1 MHRTIPTVLLP
12 LLCLAL
18 CSSFRAQTP
27 EISVRAYAVLS
38 AFLRIQLEGQDPAVN
53 FRVGPKGSV
62 IAPFTDASLKHVA
75 TKEGERLKSK
85 LTGLA
90 FDTLESFERCTDER
104 MAINKKFDLPVAY
117 QIAPPDEA
125 KGILEM
131 NRKDIDAFYEHHRD
145 AMGIIQFSCIGLN
158 PIGTQALF
166 FVERVGH
173 YSKGAWIL
181 MEMNKSGNW
190 VLRVKLV
197 KWMSRNYPR
206 SLR

>member
-1 MHRTIPTVLLP
+1 MPRIIPKVSLP

-18 CSSFRAQTP
+18 CSSLRAQTP

-62 IAPFTDASLKHVA
+62 ITPFTDPSLKLA
-75 TKEGERLKSK
+75 TKEGEGLRSR
-85 LTGLA
+85 LTGLK
-90 FDTLESFERCTDER
+90 FDTLKSFEGCADKR
-104 MAINKKFDLPVAY
+104 MAINSKFDLPVAY
-117 QIAPPDEA
+117 QIAPSQEA
-125 KGILEM
+125 KDILKM
-131 NRKDIDAFYEHHRD
+131 DRKDIDAWYEHHPD
-145 AMGIIQFSCIGLN
+145 GTGILQFSCVGLN
-158 PIGTQALF
+158 PTGTQALF

-190 VLRVKLV
+190 VLREKLV
-197 KWMSRNYPR
+197 KWMSRN
-206 SLR
+206 LFGQL